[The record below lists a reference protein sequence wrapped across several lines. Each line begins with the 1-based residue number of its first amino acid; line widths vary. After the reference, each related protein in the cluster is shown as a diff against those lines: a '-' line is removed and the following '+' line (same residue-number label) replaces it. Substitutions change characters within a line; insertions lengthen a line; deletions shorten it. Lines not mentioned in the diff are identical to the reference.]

1 MSTQIS
7 RSFAPA
13 ANPLQRAAS
22 VAHKVFFNLAA
33 VFDVILHART
43 ITANVQDMADL
54 LKQARR
60 VEERSPEKAARLRA
74 AARRME
80 LA

>member
-7 RSFAPA
+7 RQFAA
-13 ANPLQRAAS
+13 SANPLQTALAVARA
-22 VAHKVFFNLAA
+22 VYFNLAA
-33 VFDVILHART
+33 VFDVILRARSV
-43 ITANVQDMADL
+43 TANVQEMADL

-60 VEERSPEKAARLRA
+60 IEEKSPEKAARLRA
-74 AARRME
+74 IARRME

>member
-13 ANPLQRAAS
+13 ASPLQSAVS
-22 VAHKVFFNLAA
+22 VARTVFFNLAA
-33 VFDVILHART
+33 VFDVILRARSVT
-43 ITANVQDMADL
+43 SNVQEMADL
-54 LKQARR
+54 LKQARLI
-60 VEERSPEKAARLRA
+60 EARSPEKAARLRA
-74 AARRME
+74 TARRME

>member
-7 RSFAPA
+7 RQFAA
-13 ANPLQRAAS
+13 SANPLQVAAS
-22 VAHKVFFNLAA
+22 VVHAAYVNLAA
-33 VFDVILHART
+33 VFDVILRARSV
-43 ITANVQDMADL
+43 TANVQQMADL
-54 LKQARR
+54 LKQARL

-74 AARRME
+74 TARRME